1 MCWKMTLPLPKCLY
15 NLGFQTSAVTG
26 SKWLSSPLGSRHRC
40 QQGLIWFAG
49 MGHCVLSGS
58 SIICCCCRLLY
69 FVHLGIGRGFP
80 KTHPLAY
87 LRVSVLGS
95 YCPSSSALPLSP
107 EPLQPLTPAFGSLK
121 IMQGGIGYLLI
132 HLFTHI
138 LTACWWTDTM
148 PGTRLSWLTRD
159 SMHSALSQRP
169 VHSLMVEIQ
178 HCILSA
184 LVCCSGLTTPQF
196 PSCGLSVLKDLA
208 TKISDDGRTIS
219 LLS

>member
-1 MCWKMTLPLPKCLY
+1 M
-15 NLGFQTSAVTG
+15 SAVTC
-26 SKWLSSPLGSRHRC
+26 SKWFSSPLGSWHRC
-40 QQGLIWFAG
+40 WQGLILFAG
-49 MGHCVLSGS
+49 MGHCVPSGPW
-58 SIICCCCRLLY
+58 IICCCCRLLY
-69 FVHLGIGRGFP
+69 FVQLGIGRDFP

-107 EPLQPLTPAFGSLK
+107 EHLQPLTPAFGTLK

-138 LTACWWTDTM
+138 LMACWWTDTM
-148 PGTRLSWLTRD
+148 PGTRLSWLTCD
-159 SMHSALSQRP
+159 SMRSALSKRP

-178 HCILSA
+178 HCIRSA
-184 LVCCSGLTTPQF
+184 LVYCSGLTTPQF
-196 PSCGLSVLKDLA
+196 LSRGLSVLKDLA
-208 TKISDDGRTIS
+208 TEISDDGRTIS

>member
-1 MCWKMTLPLPKCLY
+1 M
-15 NLGFQTSAVTG
+15 SAITC
-26 SKWLSSPLGSRHRC
+26 SQLLSSPLGSWRRC
-40 QQGLIWFAG
+40 WQGLILFAG
-49 MGHCVLSGS
+49 MGHCVPSAPW
-58 SIICCCCRLLY
+58 IICCCCHLLY
-69 FVHLGIGRGFP
+69 FVQLGIGRGFP

-95 YCPSSSALPLSP
+95 YCPSSSALPFSS

-138 LTACWWTDTM
+138 LTACWGTDIR

-159 SMHSALSQRP
+159 SMHSALSKRP
-169 VHSLMVEIQ
+169 VHSLTVEIQ
-178 HCILSA
+178 HCTLSA

-196 PSCGLSVLKDLA
+196 LSCGLSVLKDLV
-208 TKISDDGRTIS
+208 TKYQMMEELFPCCPD
-219 LLS
+219 LSTT